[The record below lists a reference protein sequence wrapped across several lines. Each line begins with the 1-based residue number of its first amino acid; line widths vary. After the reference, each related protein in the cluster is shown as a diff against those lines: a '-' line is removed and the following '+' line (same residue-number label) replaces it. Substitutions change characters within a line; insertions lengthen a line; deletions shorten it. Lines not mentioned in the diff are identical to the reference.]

1 MNIWLFV
8 CIAFLVCIF
17 VVCFFVEIASVF
29 SLDEEYMDEYRLH
42 KNQGRKKA
50 SELRKKRKENA

>member
-1 MNIWLFV
+1 MNTWVLIAIVFFLCVFV
-8 CIAFLVCIF
+8 ICLL
-17 VVCFFVEIASVF
+17 VEIASIF

-50 SELRKKRKENA
+50 SESRKKRKENA